1 MLKEPNFYIA
11 GTVYILIRVAIN
23 VSSSVLNFYIY
34 NVLKIKG
41 TPENPNTIEIA
52 LVPLVS
58 YIIQLIFSAF
68 FMKKITKRLKNRF
81 LLILL
86 AIIFLAAGYV
96 PLLFLN
102 EDKKIRW
109 LIYPL

>member
-1 MLKEPNFYIA
+1 MKEPTFYIA
-11 GTVYILIRVAIN
+11 GTVYMLVRVAIN

-34 NVLKIKG
+34 NVLQIKG

-58 YIIQLIFSAF
+58 YISQIIFSAF
-68 FMKKITKRLKNRF
+68 LMGKITKWLKNRF
-81 LLILL
+81 LPMLLAIILL
-86 AIIFLAAGYV
+86 AIGYI
-96 PLLFLN
+96 PLLFLS
-102 EDKKIRW
+102 EDKKTRW